1 MRAFVVLALLVP
13 VRMAAQ
19 QGAGARAGQTRNDLE
34 GAARLHVV
42 TAVAPIPLLL
52 GIMRAI

>member
-1 MRAFVVLALLVP
+1 MRAFVALALLVP
-13 VRMAAQ
+13 VRIAAQ

-42 TAVAPIPLLL
+42 TAVARIPLLA
-52 GIMRAI
+52 GVMRAI